1 MRPSV
6 LPLLALAA
14 LLFLCPSVPAA
25 SDDPDDNTVPRS
37 GVWPLDPVPG
47 IVRGFDPPDVPWGS
61 GHRGVDLAGT
71 VGQAVRSSL
80 PGTVTYAGRLA
91 GRGVVVV
98 SHGDTRTTYEPVA
111 AAVSVG
117 DQVAAG
123 DRLGRLELPGSHCFP
138 SAWTRSRLVRPPLLP
153 TLTSPSHWVFQ
164 WMSNRQE
171 AVRGRQL
178 QAGVMTCLHWGWIR
192 NVDNVYLD
200 PLQLVETARP
210 VRLLPLWRDMPLT
223 ARTTSLLQSYSPSP
237 LCHPS

>member
-14 LLFLCPSVPAA
+14 LLFL
-25 SDDPDDNTVPRS
+25 
-37 GVWPLDPVPG
+37 WPLDPVPD

-61 GHRGVDLAGT
+61 GHRGVDLAGA

-123 DRLGRLELPGSHCFP
+123 DGLGRLELPGSHCFP
-138 SAWTRSRLVRPPLLP
+138 SA
-153 TLTSPSHWVFQ
+153 
-164 WMSNRQE
+164 
-171 AVRGRQL
+171 
-178 QAGVMTCLHWGWIR
+178 CLHWGWLR
-192 NVDNVYLD
+192 GEVYLD
-200 PLQLVETARP
+200 PLDLVGAGP
-210 VRLLPLWRDMPLT
+210 VRLLPFLAPGGTVRGSAAPRSPP
-223 ARTTSLLQSYSPSP
+223 ARPAVVPPYAVWLARLPP
-237 LCHPS
+237 DFIGPRL